1 MKQKSIGFFGGSFDP
16 VHCGHLNLAISLL
29 EKHKLDHVLFCP
41 TYISPFKAE
50 KNSHVSPHHRKEMV
64 KRAIAPLPHFSLLD
78 YEINNEKP
86 SFTIDTIKHLKNLYI
101 EESQDIQIR
110 LLLGDDM
117 LEGLPRWKDIEDLLK
132 LAPPLVASR
141 LSSPK
146 WPDGLSSTAF
156 ATLQTGTTQIPI
168 LDISSTEIRER
179 LKKRLYCGHLI
190 PFQVL
195 DYIHQNQLYE

>member
-16 VHCGHLNLAISLL
+16 VHCGHLHLAISLL

-41 TYISPFKAE
+41 AYISPFKAE
-50 KNSHVSPHHRKEMV
+50 KSPHVSANHRKEMV
-64 KRAIAPLPHFSLLD
+64 KLAIAPLPYFSILD
-78 YEINNEKP
+78 YEIKNEKP
-86 SFTIDTIKHLKNLYI
+86 SFTIDTIKHLKKLYA

-117 LEGLPRWKDIEDLLK
+117 LEGLSRWKDVEELLK

-146 WPDGLSSTAF
+146 WPGGLSSEAL
-156 ATLQTGTTQIPI
+156 AALQAGATQIPI

-179 LKKRLYCGHLI
+179 LKKHLYSGHLI

-195 DYIHQNQLYE
+195 EYIHQNQLYE